1 MKKLLSLIIASI
13 GGYALFKKFQA
24 ANDDRNLW
32 AEVTDAVRK

>member
-1 MKKLLSLIIASI
+1 MKKLLTLIIASV
-13 GGYALFKKFQA
+13 GGYAIFKKVRE